1 MGKGILNRGTQVHKS
16 KVKYNRLTVA
26 KKFDCNVVKYKT
38 EEQQK
43 SHLDPYCDH
52 CGRKTLHIY
61 IHGHYQCSTCKVVSD
76 PCCSGDQNVDKG
88 DSKRLSQKQKEQWR
102 GYVSSK
108 LEPVDDQENIRRVKN
123 EVDLW
128 LKETRVPKKLQ
139 NKLQRQASEK
149 GLEGSQVDK
158 YIQKVERRMN
168 RRKSD

>member
-1 MGKGILNRGTQVHKS
+1 MEQEEVGVKDTSIFQTTS
-16 KVKYNRLTVA
+16 K
-26 KKFDCNVVKYKT
+26 
-38 EEQQK
+38 QM
-43 SHLDPYCDH
+43 
-52 CGRKTLHIY
+52 
-61 IHGHYQCSTCKVVSD
+61 
-76 PCCSGDQNVDKG
+76 
-88 DSKRLSQKQKEQWR
+88 LSQKQKEQWR

-108 LEPVDDQENIRRVKN
+108 LEVEVDDQENIRRVKK

-128 LKETRVPKKLQ
+128 LRETRVPKKLQ